1 MAIENAMDVG
11 VVSRHS
17 GHAVKIGAVQIQPLQ
32 RSFTMANMR
41 YSESGLRLTKRF
53 EGLELSAY
61 QDQGGVWTVGY
72 GHTGPNVHGGLT
84 ITEEQAEQ
92 LLESDV
98 AASVTCVNR
107 AVTAAV
113 EQHHFDALV
122 DFAFNLGA
130 ASLLTSTLL
139 RHVNAGQFAEA
150 AQQFLMWDHCKG
162 VVVPGLLRRRQ
173 AEMEMFLQS
182 VVELEAVG
190 A

>member
-1 MAIENAMDVG
+1 
-11 VVSRHS
+11 
-17 GHAVKIGAVQIQPLQ
+17 
-32 RSFTMANMR
+32 
-41 YSESGLRLTKRF
+41 
-53 EGLELSAY
+53 
-61 QDQGGVWTVGY
+61 
-72 GHTGPNVHGGLT
+72 
-84 ITEEQAEQ
+84 
-92 LLESDV
+92 
-98 AASVTCVNR
+98 
-107 AVTAAV
+107 VTAAV